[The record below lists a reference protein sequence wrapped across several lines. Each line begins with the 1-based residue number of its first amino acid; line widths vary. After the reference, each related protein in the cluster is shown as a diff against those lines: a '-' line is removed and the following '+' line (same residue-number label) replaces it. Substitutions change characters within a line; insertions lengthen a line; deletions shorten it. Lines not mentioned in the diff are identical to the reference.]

1 MSAGSISTT
10 GTGNFDGTVRC
21 KSGLNIG
28 DPAVSPPRCS
38 ISSSGA
44 ITTQTTI
51 DAVGNI
57 TSSGNMSSVGSISVG
72 TTLSAGGTISTVG
85 NKTASAGTIT
95 GRSLA
100 ITGTSG

>member
-1 MSAGSISTT
+1 GATITSLGNLTAGSISTT

-38 ISSSGA
+38 ITSIGA
-44 ITTQTTI
+44 LTTQTTI

-57 TSSGNMSSVGSISVG
+57 TSQGNISSICSISIG
-72 TTLSAGGTISTVG
+72 TTLSAVGIISTMG
-85 NKTASAGTIT
+85 NIIASAGTIT
-95 GRSLA
+95 
-100 ITGTSG
+100 